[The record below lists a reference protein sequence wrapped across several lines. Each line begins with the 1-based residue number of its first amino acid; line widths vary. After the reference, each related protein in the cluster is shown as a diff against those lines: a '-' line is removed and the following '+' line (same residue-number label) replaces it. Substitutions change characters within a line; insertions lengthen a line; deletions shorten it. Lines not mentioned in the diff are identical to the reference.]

1 MPRFSIRAGMAAL
14 AAAAF
19 LAPGPVLAQNAK
31 LVRIATGGTTGIYY
45 VIGQSICSLVNR
57 GAKQQ
62 GVRCTALPTGGSVAN
77 INAIRAGEMN
87 MGVAQSDWQFHAYRG
102 DSTFKDQGPFTE
114 LRALFSVHA
123 EPLTVVARRD
133 ANIKNLNDLK
143 GKRVNVGN
151 PGSGQRLTL
160 QAVMQAK
167 GWKMSDFKLASELRA
182 AEQPAALCENK
193 VDAVTYMVGQP
204 NASIQEA
211 TASCDAVIVPLAG
224 PEIERLLRDDAYYE
238 RATIPGKMY
247 KGNAKDVETFGVAA
261 TLISSAKTDPEVVY
275 QVVKAVFDNI
285 DIFKKAHPAFA
296 HLDPREMITRN
307 LSAPLHEGALKYYK
321 EKGWM

>member
-1 MPRFSIRAGMAAL
+1 MPSFSIRAGMAAL

-19 LAPGPVLAQNAK
+19 LTPGPVLAQKAK

-57 GAKQQ
+57 GAKQHRI
-62 GVRCTALPTGGSVAN
+62 RCTALPTGGSVAN

-114 LRALFSVHA
+114 LRALFSVHI

-160 QAVMQAK
+160 EAVMQAK

-193 VDAVTYMVGQP
+193 VDAITYMVGQP
-204 NASIQEA
+204 NGSIQEA

-224 PEIERLLRDDAYYE
+224 PEIERLVRDDAYYE

-247 KGNAKDVETFGVAA
+247 KGNDKDVETFGVAA

-275 QVVKAVFDNI
+275 QVVKAVFDNF

-296 HLDPREMITRN
+296 HLDPRVMITRN
-307 LSAPLHEGALKYYK
+307 LSAPLHEGALKYYQ